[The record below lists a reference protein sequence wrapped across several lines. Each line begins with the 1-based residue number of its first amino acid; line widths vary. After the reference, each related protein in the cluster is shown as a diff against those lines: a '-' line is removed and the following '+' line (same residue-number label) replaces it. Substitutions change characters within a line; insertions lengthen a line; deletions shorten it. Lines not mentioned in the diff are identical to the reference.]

1 MALRYARMAVA
12 TLWYYSAYDRQEERL
27 MYCPNCAAQIE
38 GVQFRPDVCP
48 KRLKPRQLRVLTDLT
63 RFYAWSNLEA
73 HGPFED

>member
-1 MALRYARMAVA
+1 MPLAWNGHGAFGGPLPLSNASR
-12 TLWYYSAYDRQEERL
+12 
-27 MYCPNCAAQIE
+27 
-38 GVQFRPDVCP
+38 VQFRPDVCP